1 MIRSSTFD
9 FLKDLAEN
17 NNREWF
23 QDNKTRHDEARNN
36 VLEFVAELITGL
48 SKIDKTVSPDL
59 DPKNCVMR
67 IYRDVR
73 FSLNKTPYKNNFGAG
88 ISQQGK
94 NFNGPGYYL
103 HIHPEECFVAGG
115 CWMPEAEMV
124 KSIRQ
129 EIDYNGKD
137 FREIIHNLDFQK
149 YFGEPDQEYKLKTMP
164 KGYFADHPDIEYL
177 KLKSFTF
184 THHILPKQLTGANSV
199 QTVVDGFEIL
209 YPFMTFLRNAVS

>member
-1 MIRSSTFD
+1 MIRSATFD

-23 QDNKTRHDEARNN
+23 QDNKARHDEARNN
-36 VLEFVAELITGL
+36 VLEFAGDIITGL
-48 SKIDKTVSPDL
+48 SKIDPTVSPDL

-73 FSLNKTPYKNNFGAG
+73 FSKNKTPYKNNFGAG

-115 CWMPEAEMV
+115 CWMPEAGML
-124 KSIRQ
+124 KLIRQ

-137 FREIIHNLDFQK
+137 FREIICNPEFKK

-164 KGYFADHPDIEYL
+164 KGYSPDHPEIEYL

-184 THHILPKQLTGANSV
+184 THILSPKKLSSSNAV
-199 QTVVDGFEIL
+199 QTVVDGFEKL
-209 YPFMTFLRNAVS
+209 HPFMCFLRNAIS

>member
-1 MIRSSTFD
+1 MIKPGTFD

-23 QDNKTRHDEARNN
+23 QDNKARHDEARNN
-36 VLEFVAELITGL
+36 VLEFVGELIKGL
-48 SKIDKTVSPDL
+48 SKIDKTVPADL
-59 DPKNCVMR
+59 DPKVCVMR

-73 FSLNKTPYKNNFGAG
+73 FSLDKTPYKTNFGAG

-103 HIHPEECFVAGG
+103 HIHPEESFIAGG
-115 CWMPEAEMV
+115 CWMPEADML

-129 EIDYNGKD
+129 EIDYSGND
-137 FREIIHNLDFQK
+137 FRDIIAEKKFKK
-149 YFGEPDQEYKLKTMP
+149 YFEEPDQEYKLKTMP
-164 KGYFADHPDIEYL
+164 KGYSADHPEIEYL

-184 THHILPKQLTGANSV
+184 THSVKPEDLTRTTAASQV
-199 QTVVDGFEIL
+199 LEGFEL
-209 YPFMTFLRNAVS
+209 LHPFMIFLRNAIS

>member
-1 MIRSSTFD
+1 MIKPGTFD
-9 FLKDLAEN
+9 FLRDLAEN

-23 QDNKTRHDEARNN
+23 QENKTRHEEARNN
-36 VLEFVAELITGL
+36 VLQFVSDLIAGL
-48 SKIDKTVSPDL
+48 SKFDKTIPADL
-59 DPKNCVMR
+59 DPKKCVMR

-94 NFNGPGYYL
+94 GFNGPGYYL
-103 HIHPEECFVAGG
+103 HIHPEECFIAGG
-115 CWMPEAEMV
+115 CWMPEAEML

-129 EIDYNGKD
+129 EIDYSGSD
-137 FREIIHNLDFQK
+137 FRDIIEALQFKK

-164 KGYFADHPDIEYL
+164 KGYSADHRDIEYL

-184 THHILPKQLTGANSV
+184 THALDPKTLTRADAAESV
-199 QTVVDGFEIL
+199 IRGFEL
-209 YPFMTFLRNAVS
+209 LHPFMIFLRNAVS